1 MIPTHMR
8 GHLSETQRQ
17 KQVIARLKNENAR
30 LREETKMIP
39 VLKEEIHRLKE
50 ELEKAFLLI
59 EELQRMIFRK
69 SKKKQNDND
78 NTDVHSGGSEPRKK
92 ANRESSSYRR
102 ENPKEETITDEE
114 ILNKTTCSKCQT
126 ELIALKD
133 LEFFTED
140 IVPPE
145 EWFKVLKKVT
155 RHRITTGYCSAC
167 RKRVSP
173 MEIPKQKT
181 GLGENIRQLIA
192 FQFTVQ
198 QLSYSQIIDFSEGA
212 LHIKLSQGEIARIL
226 EDQAIQ
232 LEPEYL
238 ALRETIRSSPVNH
251 LDETG
256 WSTAR
261 GTQGNYGWAV
271 CSAETDDVIYAL
283 GQSRGKGNV
292 EKILGKEYAGIG
304 ITDDYGVYKNA
315 FLEGRHALC
324 WAHPHRKIRDL
335 KNSETL
341 SEEKKEHCK
350 ETFEEFSALYEKV
363 REVHARPYVKKERE
377 EEVKKLNRIFDRFI
391 HPHPKDPK
399 KLQRIKLRLEEQR
412 DCYFVCL
419 LEPGVSP
426 DNNKAE
432 RALRHLVIKRK
443 KSFGSKTQKGADML
457 SVIYSVVMSLWRK
470 SKQDFFGVYRKALG
484 VGQ

>member
-1 MIPTHMR
+1 MR

-17 KQVIARLKNENAR
+17 KQVIARLKNENAT
-30 LREETKMIP
+30 LREEVKRIP
-39 VLKEEIHRLKE
+39 VLEEEIRRLKE

-69 SKKKQNDND
+69 SKKKHNNDDND
-78 NTDVHSGGSEPRKK
+78 NAGSHPEGSEPRKK
-92 ANRESSSYRR
+92 ADRDASSYRR
-102 ENPKEETITDEE
+102 ENPKEEAVTSEE
-114 ILNKTTCSKCQT
+114 LHHETTCSACQT
-126 ELIALKD
+126 ELTALKD

-155 RHRITTGYCSAC
+155 RHRITTGYCVPC
-167 RKRVSP
+167 HKRVSP
-173 MEIPKQKT
+173 IEIPKQKT
-181 GLGENIRQLIA
+181 SLGENIRQLIA

-198 QLSYSQIIDFSEGA
+198 QLSYSQIIDFSEGV
-212 LHIKLSQGEIARIL
+212 LRLKLSQGEIAHIL
-226 EDQAIQ
+226 EDQAVK

-238 ALRETIRSSPVNH
+238 VLQENIRSSPVNH
-251 LDETG
+251 VDETG
-256 WSTAR
+256 WPTAQ
-261 GTQGNYGWAV
+261 GSQGNYGWAV
-271 CSAETDDVIYAL
+271 CSEETDDVLYVL

-292 EKILGKEYAGIG
+292 EKILGKDYAGIG
-304 ITDDYGVYKNA
+304 ITDDYGVYKNF
-315 FLEGRHALC
+315 FLKGHHALC

-341 SEEKKEHCK
+341 SEEKKEQCK
-350 ETFEEFSALYEKV
+350 KTFEEFSALYEKV

-377 EEVKKLNRIFDRFI
+377 GDVKKLSQIFDRFI
-391 HPHPKDPK
+391 RPHPKDPK
-399 KLQRIKLRLEEQR
+399 KLQQIKLRLGEQK

-470 SKQDFFGVYRKALG
+470 SKQDFFGAYRKALEP